1 MDACRGS
8 LTYARDAVGRG
19 RVSAARVSPHL
30 SVSARPADILPSD
43 LLARR
48 VRAGSGAAAAHHR
61 RITTAELY
69 STAAELRTENES
81 NAARHPSRT
90 QAAARAGP
98 GAAALLCGRG
108 CPAVAQ
114 PVAGRARARAG
125 SGRTQQGVRPRFRG
139 TAADVGQSR
148 ARRRLL
154 RYPVRGEFYAV
165 ILHADPLFL
174 ASRLGF
180 IHCASQKINVGSLRI
195 HRSRYRRVLKR
206 PSLARGRLE
215 RPRTPVERAP
225 QRPQGALS

>member
-30 SVSARPADILPSD
+30 SVSARPAEILPSD

-139 TAADVGQSR
+139 TAADVGSPAR
-148 ARRRLL
+148 AEGVALRICIAKNPPIVKTTLTEILGRRLL
-154 RYPVRGEFYAV
+154 
-165 ILHADPLFL
+165 
-174 ASRLGF
+174 
-180 IHCASQKINVGSLRI
+180 
-195 HRSRYRRVLKR
+195 
-206 PSLARGRLE
+206 
-215 RPRTPVERAP
+215 
-225 QRPQGALS
+225 

>member
-108 CPAVAQ
+108 CPAVAR

-139 TAADVGQSR
+139 TAADVGSPAR
-148 ARRRLL
+148 AEGSSSSTGGPRAA
-154 RYPVRGEFYAV
+154 GN
-165 ILHADPLFL
+165 FL
-174 ASRLGF
+174 
-180 IHCASQKINVGSLRI
+180 
-195 HRSRYRRVLKR
+195 
-206 PSLARGRLE
+206 P
-215 RPRTPVERAP
+215 
-225 QRPQGALS
+225 

>member
-30 SVSARPADILPSD
+30 SVSARPADILPPD

-108 CPAVAQ
+108 CSAVAR

-139 TAADVGQSR
+139 TAADVGSPAR
-148 ARRRLL
+148 APKA
-154 RYPVRGEFYAV
+154 PVA
-165 ILHADPLFL
+165 
-174 ASRLGF
+174 
-180 IHCASQKINVGSLRI
+180 
-195 HRSRYRRVLKR
+195 
-206 PSLARGRLE
+206 
-215 RPRTPVERAP
+215 RTPPGPRGILCRDFACGPTFSRFAP
-225 QRPQGALS
+225 RLYTLCQSENQRGQLTHTP

>member
-148 ARRRLL
+148 ARPRLQ
-154 RYPVRGEFYAV
+154 AT
-165 ILHADPLFL
+165 
-174 ASRLGF
+174 
-180 IHCASQKINVGSLRI
+180 
-195 HRSRYRRVLKR
+195 RS
-206 PSLARGRLE
+206 ARGILCRDFACGPTFSRFAPRLYTLCQSE
-215 RPRTPVERAP
+215 NQRGQLTHTP
-225 QRPQGALS
+225 